1 MKKTLL
7 LAALVLSSITAFA
20 DNASDTRAVLDKTAA
35 IVGNK
40 GGATANFVLS
50 GDKIQR
56 TSGSLSIKGDKFNA
70 VTSVATIWFDGKTQ
84 WTYMSANDEVNIS
97 TPTAAQVAQMNPL
110 TFINLYKSGYKLS
123 MVSSGS
129 NYEVHMIAD
138 NAQAAIQEVYV
149 TINKTTYIP
158 SQVKLKRKSN
168 WMTIAI
174 SNFKTA
180 TLSDSVF
187 TFNAK
192 DYPSA
197 EVIDL
202 R

>member
-1 MKKTLL
+1 
-7 LAALVLSSITAFA
+7 
-20 DNASDTRAVLDKTAA
+20 
-35 IVGNK
+35 
-40 GGATANFVLS
+40 
-50 GDKIQR
+50 
-56 TSGSLSIKGDKFNA
+56 
-70 VTSVATIWFDGKTQ
+70 
-84 WTYMSANDEVNIS
+84 MSANDEVNIS